1 MSTTG
6 HSSAASGTKPAEA
19 GVASA
24 AQPKRVWLLVG
35 DKTGDNAQLEVVRE
49 RLGWQV
55 EYRRLTFLPRYVN
68 GKPYFTAS
76 LRHVDRARSD
86 PLEPP
91 WPDMIFTIGRRP
103 AMAALW
109 VKARSG
115 GRSRV
120 VLFGRPKRW
129 LERFDLVVTP
139 AQYAVPR
146 ARNVV
151 NITLPLMRADP
162 ERLAAARESWRARL
176 EALPRPLVGV
186 LVGGTTRPFRLDAD
200 AARDLLVQARRYAG
214 ETGTLYVTTSRRTP
228 ASAVSALQQALP
240 AGGRLYQWGDDPA
253 DNPYYG
259 LLAHADGFV
268 VTGDSMS
275 MLTEV
280 ARLGGPLAIYPLPE
294 GSRAGN
300 VLMWLAHALNRA
312 APRLTAHPLLERVGL
327 RFFPRELTRI
337 HQWLFD
343 RGAAVPVGRAFP
355 AGTEPVDDDLDRVAA
370 RVTALAAGDPEP
382 QERTS

>member
-1 MSTTG
+1 MSPTG
-6 HSSAASGTKPAEA
+6 HSAAGGAAEA
-19 GVASA
+19 GVTS
-24 AQPKRVWLLVG
+24 QPERVWLLVG

-55 EYRRLTFLPRYVN
+55 EYRRLVFLPRYVK
-68 GKPYFTAS
+68 GKPYFRTS
-76 LRHVDRARSD
+76 LHHVDRDRSD
-86 PLEPP
+86 RLAPP

-115 GRSRV
+115 GRTRV

-129 LERFDLVVTP
+129 LDRFDLVVTP
-139 AQYAVPR
+139 AQYAVPP
-146 ARNVV
+146 APHVV
-151 NITLPLMRADP
+151 NITLPLMRPDP
-162 ERLAAARESWRARL
+162 DRLAAARETWRERL
-176 EALPRPLVGV
+176 GALPRPLVGV

-200 AARDLLVQARRYAG
+200 TARDLLAQARRY
-214 ETGTLYVTTSRRTP
+214 TGRTGSLYVTTSRRTP
-228 ASAVSALQQALP
+228 AAAVAALRETLP
-240 AGGRLYQWGDDPA
+240 PGARLYQWGDDPA

-280 ARLGGPLAIYPLPE
+280 ARLGRPLAIYPLPE
-294 GSRAGN
+294 DSRSGN
-300 VLMWLAHALNRA
+300 TLMWLAHALYRA
-312 APRLTAHPLLERVGL
+312 APRLAAHPLLERVGL

-343 RGAAVPVGRAFP
+343 HGAAVPVGHAFP
-355 AGTEPVDDDLDRVAA
+355 ASGGPVDDDLDRVAA
-370 RVTALAAGDPEP
+370 RIAALAARRPEV
-382 QERTS
+382 QERTP